1 MDILQ
6 SLYNGGGIITIF
18 IVVGAIFATYLIL
31 ERFYHFQR
39 ARVDVDEF
47 INGIANNLRHD
58 NLVEAIKIC
67 DETPGPVPHL
77 VRVAILR
84 ADKSELELRE
94 ALKDVALSEI
104 PRLERNL
111 TLLATVATLTP
122 LMGLLGTVAGMIG
135 AFQAL
140 HTVGMNASPSDLAG
154 SIELAL
160 YSTAAGLSVS
170 IPANAFYNILVDRVK
185 GLILDMEKTSNQI
198 VYFLMHHDVNLN
210 SISSKSSQSIEN
222 N

>member
-6 SLYNGGGIITIF
+6 SLYNGGGIITVF
-18 IVVGAIFATYLIL
+18 IVIGALFSIYLIL

-47 INGIANNLRHD
+47 INGITNNLRHE
-58 NLVEAIKIC
+58 NLIEAIKIC
-67 DETPGPVPHL
+67 DETPGPVPHI
-77 VRVAILR
+77 VRAAILR
-84 ADKSELELRE
+84 ADKSEVELRE
-94 ALKDVALSEI
+94 SLKDVALTEI

-122 LMGLLGTVAGMIG
+122 LLGLLGTVVGMIG
-135 AFQAL
+135 AFKAL

-160 YSTAAGLSVS
+160 YSTAAGLSVA

-198 VYFLMHHDVNLN
+198 VYFLMHNDVD
-210 SISSKSSQSIEN
+210 ISAIRGKSNKSSETK
-222 N
+222 

>member
-18 IVVGAIFATYLIL
+18 IVVGALFATYLIL

-47 INGIANNLRHD
+47 INGIANNLRHE

-77 VRVAILR
+77 VRAAILR

-122 LMGLLGTVAGMIG
+122 LMGLLGTVVGMIG
-135 AFQAL
+135 AFKAL

-198 VYFLMHHDVNLN
+198 VYFLMHHEVNLDN
-210 SISSKSSQSIEN
+210 IRSKSSPSIEKN
-222 N
+222 